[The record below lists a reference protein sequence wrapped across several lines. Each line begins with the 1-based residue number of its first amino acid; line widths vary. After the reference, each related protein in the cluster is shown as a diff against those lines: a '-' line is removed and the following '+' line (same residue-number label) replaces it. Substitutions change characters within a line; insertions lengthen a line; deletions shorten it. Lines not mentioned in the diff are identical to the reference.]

1 METPLL
7 DCLWEQPTTFLSL
20 AVNHVLSLY
29 SLSLLLYSNQ
39 SFLTSH
45 NHSYCLALDYLLLDN
60 ILRGSAK
67 NWWKYSSWDLTS
79 VEQAGNTLDV
89 SLSSTS
95 MTAAG
100 PCTCSDLLHAS
111 QPLKNCRCSPSC
123 VLQLTIRSEISST
136 SFYWTSPFFF
146 PQDISPIHH
155 NYSESQLK
163 HSQSQFTYFGNPFC
177 KIKKVQCFRNVRSF
191 KN

>member
-1 METPLL
+1 MFCPST
-7 DCLWEQPTTFLSL
+7 LSL
-20 AVNHVLSLY
+20 
-29 SLSLLLYSNQ
+29 LLLYSNQ

-45 NHSYCLALDYLLLDN
+45 NHSCCLALDYLLLDN
-60 ILRGSAK
+60 ILQCSAK

-95 MTAAG
+95 MTVAG
-100 PCTCSDLLHAS
+100 PCSFSDLLQAS

-123 VLQLTIRSEISST
+123 VLQLTIRSAISST

-146 PQDISPIHH
+146 PGHFSNSSQLFWVPTQIFTIPIHIFW
-155 NYSESQLK
+155 
-163 HSQSQFTYFGNPFC
+163 QS
-177 KIKKVQCFRNVRSF
+177 IL
-191 KN
+191 